1 MDRHKSARM
10 TAVPQF
16 EVPEIVVDDGDGP
29 PSKQQQF
36 DPDGS
41 PQFSATH
48 MPDRFNPFRDTF
60 ALDGN
65 FPYLESASGT
75 SSPSRSPRLTPHRP
89 THSANSFDLQE
100 PSSPLHSRHGSGVSA
115 ENVLEVFSE
124 SAWGES
130 LRRSFTMRRARD
142 GSS

>member
-1 MDRHKSARM
+1 MDRHRSARM

-16 EVPEIVVDDGDGP
+16 EVPEIVVDDGDGGT
-29 PSKQQQF
+29 STQQKF

-48 MPDRFNPFRDTF
+48 MPDRNNQFRDAF
-60 ALDGN
+60 ALDGS
-65 FPYLESASGT
+65 YSYAESTSAI
-75 SSPSRSPRLTPHRP
+75 SSPSRSPRLTPHRAAN
-89 THSANSFDLQE
+89 SAYSFDLQE
-100 PSSPLHSRHGSGVSA
+100 PSSPHHSRHGSGVSA

-130 LRRSFTMRRARD
+130 LRRSFTMRRARE

>member
-1 MDRHKSARM
+1 MDRHRSARM

-16 EVPEIVVDDGDGP
+16 EVPEIVVDDGDGG
-29 PSKQQQF
+29 PSSQQHF

-48 MPDRFNPFRDTF
+48 MPDRNSAFRDAF
-60 ALDGN
+60 GLDGN
-65 FPYLESASGT
+65 FHYIESAV
-75 SSPSRSPRLTPHRP
+75 SSPSRSPRLAPHQP
-89 THSANSFDLQE
+89 NNSAYSFDLQE
-100 PSSPLHSRHGSGVSA
+100 PSSPRHSRHGSGVSA

-130 LRRSFTMRRARD
+130 LRRSFTMRRSRG